1 MDIDAPTLFIGQT
14 AALLGNVST
23 KSIVLLY
30 LGPETIMPVGSFLAA
45 ALGVLLIF
53 WRQTVAIARN
63 SFRRVFVRRAD
74 SSKPGSEISAN
85 DPGQDRTSD
94 RMSKGA

>member
-1 MDIDAPTLFIGQT
+1 MDIYASTLFVGHFL
-14 AALLGNVST
+14 ALLAGAPLQST
-23 KSIVLLY
+23 VLLY

-63 SFRRVFVRRAD
+63 SFRRVFVRKSGYSKFSSEMNAD
-74 SSKPGSEISAN
+74 
-85 DPGQDRTSD
+85 DPGQDRTPD
-94 RMSKGA
+94 RAG